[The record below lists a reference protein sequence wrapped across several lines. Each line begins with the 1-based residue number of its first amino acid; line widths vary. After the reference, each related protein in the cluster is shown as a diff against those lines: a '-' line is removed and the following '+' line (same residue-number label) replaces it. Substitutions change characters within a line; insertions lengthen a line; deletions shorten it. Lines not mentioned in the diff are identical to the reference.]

1 MTEHIFIKEIKVFI
15 TVRRNKLMCKKY
27 YLCDL
32 IYKLLI
38 KLSTT
43 TLILTKIKKQLLK
56 IEKNNK
62 IIYKMTLK

>member
-15 TVRRNKLMCKKY
+15 TVRRKKLMCKKY

-38 KLSTT
+38 KLSIT
-43 TLILTKIKKQLLK
+43 TLKIIKIKKTAV
-56 IEKNNK
+56 KNRK
-62 IIYKMTLK
+62 K

>member
-1 MTEHIFIKEIKVFI
+1 
-15 TVRRNKLMCKKY
+15 MCKKY